1 MSTEKALTIEQQYLI
16 LLRDVIENGIHK
28 GDRTGTGTRSLFGR
42 QLRHKMSDGFPML
55 TTKHVSLR
63 NVATELI
70 WFLRG
75 RTDLR
80 WLLVRNCHIWVGDA
94 YKKYCAYAGSLEEP
108 DYDVHVDDPRES
120 RIRLMTRQEFIDEI
134 LRNDWFSGKFGDLGP
149 VYGKQWRSWQ
159 VGLEFADGVSYYKYP
174 PIDQIQNLIRDL
186 KENPDS
192 RRMMVTAWNPTELP
206 NMILPP
212 CHYGFQ
218 VYTRELTLEER
229 ADLSREKRRYSSN
242 WQNWSVEEMES
253 RMNNDWKIP
262 TRAISLMWT
271 QRSVDVPLGM
281 PYNIASY
288 ALLLELIAREVGMVP
303 DELICSLGDC
313 HVYQDQVEHALTQ
326 ITREP
331 YKAPTISI
339 EERYEYSGS
348 KRELSFSEKIDQ
360 LEPDWFTTINYEHHT
375 RINYP
380 LSN

>member
-1 MSTEKALTIEQQYLI
+1 
-16 LLRDVIENGIHK
+16 
-28 GDRTGTGTRSLFGR
+28 
-42 QLRHKMSDGFPML
+42 MSDGFPML

-159 VGLEFADGVSYYKYP
+159 VELEHSDGVSYYKYP

-192 RRMMVTAWNPTELP
+192 RRMMVTAWNPADLSE
-206 NMILPP
+206 MILPP

-218 VYTRELTLEER
+218 VYTRELTF
-229 ADLSREKRRYSSN
+229 SEKRNLLFSN
-242 WQNWSVEEMES
+242 HPLDSMPEGSGSKPMLSLCDEYE
-253 RMNNDWKIP
+253 IP

-271 QRSVDVPLGM
+271 QRSVDIPLGL

>member
-16 LLRDVIENGIHK
+16 LLRDVIENGTHK

-134 LRNDWFSGKFGDLGP
+134 LRNDWFSSRFGDLGP

-159 VGLEFADGVSYYKYP
+159 VELEHSDGVSYYKYP

-192 RRMMVTAWNPTELP
+192 RRMMVTAWNPADLSE
-206 NMILPP
+206 MILPP

-218 VYTRELTLEER
+218 VYTRELTF
-229 ADLSREKRRYSSN
+229 SEKRNLLFSN
-242 WQNWSVEEMES
+242 HPLDSMPEGSGSKPMLSLCDEYE
-253 RMNNDWKIP
+253 IP

-271 QRSVDVPLGM
+271 QRSVDIPLGL

-360 LEPDWFTTINYEHHT
+360 LEPDWFTTINYEHHP

>member
-1 MSTEKALTIEQQYLI
+1 MDTLSVEQQYLI

-42 QLRHKMSDGFPML
+42 QLRHRMSDGFPLL

-70 WFLRG
+70 WFLQG

-94 YKKYCAYAGSLEEP
+94 YQRYRAYAGSLEEP
-108 DYDVHVDDPRES
+108 NYDVHVDDPRES

-149 VYGKQWRSWQ
+149 VYGKQWRSWH
-159 VGLEFADGVSYYKYP
+159 VELEHADGVSYYKYP

-192 RRMMVTAWNPTELP
+192 RRMMVTAWNPADLCE
-206 NMILPP
+206 MILPP

-218 VYTRELTLEER
+218 VYTRELSLEER
-229 ADLSREKRRYSSN
+229 
-242 WQNWSVEEMES
+242 ES
-253 RMNNDWKIP
+253 LMDKIYALTKETRIVPWHVLDIDKANIP

-271 QRSVDVPLGM
+271 QRSVDLPLGM

-288 ALLLELIAREVGMVP
+288 ALLLEIIAKEVGMVP

-331 YKAPTISI
+331 YKAPTVLI

-348 KRELSFSEKIDQ
+348 KRELTFSEKIDQ
-360 LEPDWFTTINYEHHT
+360 LEPDWFTTINYEHHS

>member
-1 MSTEKALTIEQQYLI
+1 MMDTLSIEQQYLI

-42 QLRHKMSDGFPML
+42 QLRHRMSDGFPLL

-70 WFLRG
+70 WFLQG

-94 YKKYCAYAGSLEEP
+94 YQRYCAYAGSLEEP

-134 LRNDWFSGKFGDLGP
+134 LRNDWFSGKFGDLGL

-159 VGLEFADGVSYYKYP
+159 VELEHADGVSYYKYP

-192 RRMMVTAWNPTELP
+192 RRMMVNAWAVHDLP

-218 VYTRELTLEER
+218 LWTRELTLGERLRYWVKHNKPNRDLFEEVT
-229 ADLSREKRRYSSN
+229 AMEDCEAAKYLSHVPLR
-242 WQNWSVEEMES
+242 
-253 RMNNDWKIP
+253 
-262 TRAISLMWT
+262 TISLMWN
-271 QRSVDVPLGM
+271 QRSVDLPLGL

-288 ALLLELIAREVGMVP
+288 ALLLEIIAKEVGMVP

-331 YKAPTISI
+331 YKAPTVLI

-348 KRELSFSEKIDQ
+348 KRELTFSEKIDQ
-360 LEPDWFTTINYEHHT
+360 LEPDWFTTINYEHHP

>member
-42 QLRHKMSDGFPML
+42 QLRHRMSDGFPML

-80 WLLVRNCHIWVGDA
+80 WLLVRDCHIWVGDA
-94 YKKYCAYAGSLEEP
+94 YQKYRAYAGSLEEP

-134 LRNDWFSGKFGDLGP
+134 LRNDWFSSRFGDLGP

-159 VGLEFADGVSYYKYP
+159 VELEHADGVSYYKYP

-192 RRMMVTAWNPTELP
+192 RRMMVTAWNPADLSE
-206 NMILPP
+206 MILPP

-218 VYTRELTLEER
+218 VYTRELSLEER
-229 ADLSREKRRYSSN
+229 
-242 WQNWSVEEMES
+242 ES
-253 RMNNDWKIP
+253 LMDKIYELTKETRIVPWNTLDIDKANIP

-271 QRSVDVPLGM
+271 QRSADVPLGL

-288 ALLLELIAREVGMVP
+288 ALLLELIGREVGMIP

-360 LEPDWFTTINYEHHT
+360 LEPDWFTTINYEHHP

>member
-1 MSTEKALTIEQQYLI
+1 MTIEEQYLA
-16 LLRDVIENGIHK
+16 LLTEVIEQGTHK

-42 QLRHKMSDGFPML
+42 QLRHKMSDGFPLL

-80 WLLVRNCHIWVGDA
+80 WLLARNCHIWVGDA
-94 YKKYCAYAGSLEEP
+94 YQRYRAYAGSLEEP

-134 LRNDWFSGKFGDLGP
+134 LQNDWFSGRFGDLGP

-159 VGLEFADGVSYYKYP
+159 VELEHSDGVSYYKHP
-174 PIDQIQNLIRDL
+174 PIDQVERLIKDL
-186 KENPDS
+186 KGNPDS
-192 RRMMVTAWNPTELP
+192 RRMMVTAWNPSQIES
-206 NMILPP
+206 MILPP

-218 VYTRELTLEER
+218 LWTRELTINER
-229 ADLSREKRRYSSN
+229 IDHWFKHSKPNRDVVDRVDAMTEDEKIRYLSH
-242 WQNWSVEEMES
+242 VPS
-253 RMNNDWKIP
+253 R
-262 TRAISLMWT
+262 AVSLLWT
-271 QRSVDVPLGM
+271 QRSVDTPLGL

-288 ALLLELIAREVGMVP
+288 ALLLELIGREVGMIP

-313 HVYQDQVEHALTQ
+313 HVYQDQVELVRAQLQ
-326 ITREP
+326 REP
-331 YKAPTISI
+331 YHLPALHI
-339 EERYEYSGS
+339 EERYEYYGG

-360 LEPDWFTTINYEHHT
+360 LEPDWFTTVNYEHHP

>member
-1 MSTEKALTIEQQYLI
+1 
-16 LLRDVIENGIHK
+16 
-28 GDRTGTGTRSLFGR
+28 
-42 QLRHKMSDGFPML
+42 
-55 TTKHVSLR
+55 
-63 NVATELI
+63 
-70 WFLRG
+70 
-75 RTDLR
+75 
-80 WLLVRNCHIWVGDA
+80 
-94 YKKYCAYAGSLEEP
+94 
-108 DYDVHVDDPRES
+108 
-120 RIRLMTRQEFIDEI
+120 MTRQEFIDEI
-134 LRNDWFSGKFGDLGP
+134 LRNDRFSGKFGDLGP

-159 VGLEFADGVSYYKYP
+159 VELEHADGVSYYKYP

-186 KENPDS
+186 NENPDS
-192 RRMMVTAWNPTELP
+192 RRMMVTAWNPADLSE
-206 NMILPP
+206 MILPP

-218 VYTRELTLEER
+218 VYTRELSLEER
-229 ADLSREKRRYSSN
+229 WRFYYKKDLDINRKHGEWDSFEQSSQKN
-242 WQNWSVEEMES
+242 LDNLNVP
-253 RMNNDWKIP
+253 K
-262 TRAISLMWT
+262 RAISLMWT
-271 QRSVDVPLGM
+271 QRSVDTPIGL

-288 ALLLELIAREVGMVP
+288 ALLLKLIAREVGMVP

>member
-1 MSTEKALTIEQQYLI
+1 
-16 LLRDVIENGIHK
+16 
-28 GDRTGTGTRSLFGR
+28 
-42 QLRHKMSDGFPML
+42 MSDGFPLL

-70 WFLRG
+70 WFLQG

-94 YKKYCAYAGSLEEP
+94 YQRYCAYAGSLEEP

-159 VGLEFADGVSYYKYP
+159 VELEHADGVSYYKYP

-192 RRMMVTAWNPTELP
+192 RRMMVTAWNPANLCE
-206 NMILPP
+206 MILPP

-218 VYTRELTLEER
+218 VYTRELSLEER
-229 ADLSREKRRYSSN
+229 TQCKKKRDGIARTFAPYTHQMLNSSN
-242 WQNWSVEEMES
+242 
-253 RMNNDWKIP
+253 IP

-271 QRSVDVPLGM
+271 QRSVDLPLGL

-288 ALLLELIAREVGMVP
+288 ALLLEIIAKEVGMVP

-331 YKAPTISI
+331 YKAPTMLI
-339 EERYEYSGS
+339 EERYEYSDG
-348 KRELSFSEKIDQ
+348 KMGLTFSEKIDQ
-360 LEPDWFTTINYEHHT
+360 LEPGWFTTINYEHHP

>member
-16 LLRDVIENGIHK
+16 LLRDVIENGTHK

-94 YKKYCAYAGSLEEP
+94 YKKYCAYAGSLDEP

-134 LRNDWFSGKFGDLGP
+134 LRNDWFSSRFGDLGP

-159 VGLEFADGVSYYKYP
+159 VELEHSDGVSYYKYP

-192 RRMMVTAWNPTELP
+192 RRMMVTAWNPADLSE
-206 NMILPP
+206 MILPP

-218 VYTRELTLEER
+218 VYTRELTF
-229 ADLSREKRRYSSN
+229 SEKRNLLFSN
-242 WQNWSVEEMES
+242 HPLDSMPEGSGSKPMLSLCDEYE
-253 RMNNDWKIP
+253 IP

-271 QRSVDVPLGM
+271 QRSVDIPLGL

>member
-159 VGLEFADGVSYYKYP
+159 VELEHADGVSYYKYP

-206 NMILPP
+206 SMILPP

-218 VYTRELTLEER
+218 VYTRELTF
-229 ADLSREKRRYSSN
+229 SEKRNLLFSN
-242 WQNWSVEEMES
+242 HPLDSMPEGSGSKPMLSLCDEYE
-253 RMNNDWKIP
+253 IP

-271 QRSVDVPLGM
+271 QRSADVPLGL

-288 ALLLELIAREVGMVP
+288 ALLLELIGREVGMIP
-303 DELICSLGDC
+303 DELVCSLGDC
-313 HVYQDQVEHALTQ
+313 HVYQDQVELARTQ
-326 ITREP
+326 LQREP
-331 YKAPTISI
+331 YHLPTLHI
-339 EERYEYSGS
+339 EERYEYYGG
-348 KRELSFSEKIDQ
+348 KRELLFSEKIDQ

>member
-16 LLRDVIENGIHK
+16 LLRDVIENGTHK
-28 GDRTGTGTRSLFGR
+28 GDRTGTGTHSLFGR

-134 LRNDWFSGKFGDLGP
+134 LRNDWFSSRFGDLGP

-159 VGLEFADGVSYYKYP
+159 VELEHSDGVSYYKYP

-192 RRMMVTAWNPTELP
+192 RRMMVTAWNPADLSE
-206 NMILPP
+206 MILPP

-218 VYTRELTLEER
+218 VYTRELTF
-229 ADLSREKRRYSSN
+229 SEKRNLLFSN
-242 WQNWSVEEMES
+242 HPLDSMPEGSGSKPMLSLCDEYE
-253 RMNNDWKIP
+253 IP

-271 QRSVDVPLGM
+271 QRSVDIPLGL

>member
-16 LLRDVIENGIHK
+16 LLRDVIENGTHK

-159 VGLEFADGVSYYKYP
+159 VELEHSDGVSYYKYP

-192 RRMMVTAWNPTELP
+192 RRMMVTAWNPADLSE
-206 NMILPP
+206 MILPP

-218 VYTRELTLEER
+218 VYTRELTF
-229 ADLSREKRRYSSN
+229 SEKRNLLFSN
-242 WQNWSVEEMES
+242 HPLDSMPEGSGSKPMLSLCDEYE
-253 RMNNDWKIP
+253 IP

-271 QRSVDVPLGM
+271 QRSVDIPLGL

>member
-1 MSTEKALTIEQQYLI
+1 MEKTLTIEQQYLA
-16 LLRDVIENGIHK
+16 LLAEIIESGTHK

-42 QLRHKMSDGFPML
+42 QLRHRMSNGFPLL

-80 WLLVRNCHIWVGDA
+80 WLLNRNCHIWVGDA
-94 YKKYCAYAGSLEEP
+94 YKKYRQYAGSLEEP
-108 DYDVHVDDPRES
+108 DYSVHVDDPRES

-134 LRNDWFSGKFGDLGP
+134 LRNDWFSGRFGDLGP

-159 VGLEFADGVSYYKYP
+159 VELEHADGVSYYKYP
-174 PIDQIQNLIRDL
+174 PIDQVENLIRDL
-186 KENPDS
+186 RENPDS
-192 RRMMVTAWNPTELP
+192 RRMMVTAWNPSQIES
-206 NMILPP
+206 MVLPP

-218 VYTRELTLEER
+218 LWTRELTINER
-229 ADLSREKRRYSSN
+229 IDHWFKHCKPNRDVVDSVDAMSESERLKYLSH
-242 WQNWSVEEMES
+242 
-253 RMNNDWKIP
+253 IP
-262 TRAISLMWT
+262 TRTVSLLWT
-271 QRSVDVPLGM
+271 QRSVDTPLGL

-288 ALLLELIAREVGMVP
+288 ALLLELIGREVGMIP

-313 HVYQDQVEHALTQ
+313 HVYEDQVELARTQ
-326 ITREP
+326 LQREP
-331 YKAPTISI
+331 YHLPSLHID
-339 EERYEYSGS
+339 ERYEYYGG
-348 KRELSFSEKIDQ
+348 KRELSFSEKVDQ
-360 LEPDWFTTINYEHHT
+360 LEPEWFTTVNYDHHP

>member
-159 VGLEFADGVSYYKYP
+159 VELEHSDGVSYYKYP

-192 RRMMVTAWNPTELP
+192 RRMMVTAWNPADLSE
-206 NMILPP
+206 MILPP

-218 VYTRELTLEER
+218 VYTRELTF
-229 ADLSREKRRYSSN
+229 SEKRNLLFSN
-242 WQNWSVEEMES
+242 HPLDSMPEGSGSKPMLSLCDEYE
-253 RMNNDWKIP
+253 IP

-271 QRSVDVPLGM
+271 QRSVDIPLGL

>member
-16 LLRDVIENGIHK
+16 LLRDVIENGTHK

-134 LRNDWFSGKFGDLGP
+134 LRNDWFSSRFGDLGP

-159 VGLEFADGVSYYKYP
+159 VELEHSDGVSYYKYP

-192 RRMMVTAWNPTELP
+192 RRMMVTAWNPADLSE
-206 NMILPP
+206 MILPP

-218 VYTRELTLEER
+218 VYTRELTF
-229 ADLSREKRRYSSN
+229 SEKRNLLFSN
-242 WQNWSVEEMES
+242 HPLDSMPEGSGSKPMLSLCDEYE
-253 RMNNDWKIP
+253 IP

-271 QRSVDVPLGM
+271 QRSVDIPLGL

-288 ALLLELIAREVGMVP
+288 ALLLKLIAREVGMVP